1 MIQQIML
8 NTYSQKTNQDHA
20 IVGSEAKNPLP
31 VMVHRINAMD
41 LMGLSWIFV
50 DRIFPNENLIDGE
63 K

>member
-20 IVGSEAKNPLP
+20 MVGSEAENPLSA
-31 VMVHRINAMD
+31 MVDGINAMD
-41 LMGLSWIFV
+41 LMGLSWIFA
-50 DRIFPNENLIDGE
+50 DRIFPNENLIDEE